1 LNTKKSKPKYR
12 HIEVESGLT
21 HELKVLAVNLGF
33 HQRVV
38 ASTILK
44 LALDDIQFK
53 LKLTEKLRENQP

>member
-12 HIEVESGLT
+12 HIEVESSLT

-38 ASTILK
+38 ASAILE
-44 LALDDIQFK
+44 LALGDAQFK
-53 LKLTEKLRENQP
+53 AKLTEKLSENQP